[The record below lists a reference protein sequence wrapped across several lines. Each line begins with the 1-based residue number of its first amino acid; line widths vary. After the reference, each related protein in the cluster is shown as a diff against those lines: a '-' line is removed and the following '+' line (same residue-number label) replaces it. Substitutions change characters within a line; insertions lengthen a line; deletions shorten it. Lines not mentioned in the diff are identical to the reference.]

1 MPQADATPHGGSTR
15 RDPLW
20 LWILTAALLVARVV
34 SGVYEDKHPPER
46 ADVMRWVPA
55 AEAPARASLSGK
67 PILYDFSAEW
77 CGPCQRMRNEV
88 FTDEKL
94 SNAITQFVVPVH
106 VVDRQQE
113 DGHNA
118 PLVDSLQRAFDV
130 KAFPTLVIVGG
141 DGKPIDRSEGYNG
154 AKELVKWVS
163 QAGLRSKLSGKT
175 GATFSFP

>member
-1 MPQADATPHGGSTR
+1 MPQVDATPRGGSTR

-20 LWILTAALLVARVV
+20 LWILAAALLVARVV

-67 PILYDFSAEW
+67 AILYDFSADW

-94 SNAITQFVVPVH
+94 ANAIGQFVVPVH

-113 DGHNA
+113 DGHNSA
-118 PLVDSLQRAFDV
+118 LVDSLQHAFDV

-141 DGKPIDRSEGYNG
+141 DGKAIDRYEGYKG
-154 AKELVKWVS
+154 AKELVTWVS
-163 QAGLRSKLSGKT
+163 QVGIRSKLSGKR